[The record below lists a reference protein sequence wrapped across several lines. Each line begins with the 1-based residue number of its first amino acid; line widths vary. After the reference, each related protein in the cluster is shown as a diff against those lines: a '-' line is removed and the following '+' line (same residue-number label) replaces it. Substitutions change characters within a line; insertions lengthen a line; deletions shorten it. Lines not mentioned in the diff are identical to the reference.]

1 MTLSELIEHVGNEHI
16 EFQRLDQGRL
26 DLNTGKR
33 DGKVT
38 FWTGLDK
45 VTDLMNGSKRF
56 VGLVVWLPAERM
68 PKPATKTED

>member
-1 MTLSELIEHVGNEHI
+1 MTISELIEHVGNENI

-26 DLNTGKR
+26 DLNAGKH
-33 DGKVT
+33 DGRIT

-45 VTDLMNGSKRF
+45 VTDLMNGSNRF

-68 PKPATKTED
+68 PKTLTEGK